1 MVATNGMSV
10 DCLENASILEA
21 PPRTVL
27 VRRPLAAYLQSD
39 LLRSFLLVLLA
50 VASHL
55 PALSGQLIWD
65 DRYLAAENP
74 FMKSPLF
81 IFEVFRHYL
90 FLDSFS
96 PHYRP
101 VQNLSYI
108 IDYYFWNTN
117 PYGFHVTNVL
127 LHAGSGL
134 LLYFLSRQLF
144 RSFLVRQSALQN
156 GQVLASWAAFF
167 IALLWVVHPVH
178 SAAVDY
184 ISGRADSLAALF
196 SCAAWLLF
204 LRARTALGRLGPA
217 ALRAGAL
224 LCGLLAL
231 GSRETAGLWLLLF
244 LIYHL
249 GFEKLMRPKAKGILL
264 VSAIVLFSAYL
275 GLRHLPDKRPGQ
287 PANNQWSAPMRAVLM
302 LRALGDYGQLMI
314 FPSHLHMERTV
325 LKGDNYRDQAS
336 WQRSI
341 GTEYLSIGGVV
352 VLLILFWACKRRGPA
367 QRLRIFGASWFIIA
381 YLPTSNII
389 SLNATVAEHWLYL
402 PSIGLLMFLAGC
414 VLDIPP
420 RWHRG
425 IAIAGGC
432 AVVALSVRSA
442 VRSNDW
448 LSPETFYKRTLD
460 EGAAGVRITIN
471 LALIYSGQGEYAK
484 AEALCR
490 QVLAIMPDYPMARN
504 NLAHVLARQGKI
516 KEAEALFL
524 ADTKAAEVTRKEA
537 PRTWIAAC
545 NLARLRHFQKN
556 DEAALVILEQ
566 AHKDYPE
573 VWDLIS
579 YEAELLR
586 ESKGPD
592 AALQVVEEFHRANW
606 WHYGAA
612 VALGRLYAQMGDVPR
627 AEAALRQASRLD
639 VHDAEALN
647 LAASISLRQN
657 RLEDAYQAQR
667 RAVARQPDQPR
678 QYVLLSNILEKMG
691 RPAEAKIASGEVTR
705 LESLA
710 RQNSA
715 LIN

>member
-1 MVATNGMSV
+1 MTSHHLEVTFSKLDPAT
-10 DCLENASILEA
+10 A
-21 PPRTVL
+21 PPSSFVQR
-27 VRRPLAAYLQSD
+27 LAGYLRSD
-39 LLRSFLLVLLA
+39 LLRSLLLVLLG
-50 VASHL
+50 VAAHL

-65 DRYLAAENP
+65 DRYLAQENP
-74 FMKSPLF
+74 FIKSPLF
-81 IFEVFRHYL
+81 ILEVFRHHL

-108 IDYYFWNTN
+108 VDYFLWNTN
-117 PYGFHVTNVL
+117 PYGFHLTNVL
-127 LHAGSGL
+127 LHVASGL
-134 LLYFLSRQLF
+134 LLYFLARRIF
-144 RSFLVRQSALQN
+144 HSFLVRQNTPQKVRTHASA
-156 GQVLASWAAFF
+156 AAFF
-167 IALLWVVHPVH
+167 VALLWVVHPVH

-204 LRARTALGRLGPA
+204 LQARSSDGRLVPMTLRMA
-217 ALRAGAL
+217 AF
-224 LCGLLAL
+224 LCGLFAL

-244 LIYHL
+244 LIFHL
-249 GFEKLMRPKAKGILL
+249 GFEKVMLAKAKVVLLASAILL
-264 VSAIVLFSAYL
+264 FTAYL
-275 GLRHLPDKRPGQ
+275 GLRHLPDQRAGQ
-287 PANNQWSAPMRAVLM
+287 SAVNHWSAPMRAVLM

-325 LKGDNYRDQAS
+325 LKGDNYRDQSS
-336 WQRSI
+336 WQRSVA
-341 GTEYLSIGGVV
+341 TEYLSIAGLG
-352 VLLILFWACKRRGPA
+352 VLLILFLACKRRGPA
-367 QRLRIFGASWFIIA
+367 QRLRIFGASWFLIA
-381 YLPTSNII
+381 YLPTSNIV

-414 VLDIPP
+414 VLDFPA
-420 RWHRG
+420 RWHKSF
-425 IAIAGGC
+425 AIAGCC
-432 AVVALSVRSA
+432 AVAALGVRSA
-442 VRSNDW
+442 VRSGDW
-448 LSPETFYKRTLD
+448 LSAETFYQRTLS
-460 EGAAGVRITIN
+460 EGGAGVRITIN

-490 QVLAIMPDYPMARN
+490 QVLAVMPDYPMARN
-504 NLAHVLARQGKI
+504 NLAHVLSREGKL
-516 KEAEALFL
+516 KEAEELFV
-524 ADTKAAEVTRKEA
+524 ADSKAAEVTRKDA

-556 DEAALVILEQ
+556 DQATFAILDQ
-566 AHKDYPE
+566 AQKDYPE

-579 YEAELLR
+579 YKAELLR

-592 AALQVVEEFHRANW
+592 AALQVVEDFARANW

-612 VALGRLYAQMGDVPR
+612 VALGRLYAQKGDVPR

-657 RLEDAYQAQR
+657 RLEEAYRTQR
-667 RAVARQPDQPR
+667 RAVTRQPDQPR

-691 RPAEAKIASGEVTR
+691 RPAEAKIAGAEVTR
-705 LESLA
+705 LENLA
-710 RQNSA
+710 RQNAA
-715 LIN
+715 LVN